1 MAKVATPYRLITLLC
16 VGLLLSGC
24 SRPQLSLL
32 DENALDWSSL
42 RGQWVVINYWAEWC
56 KPCVEEIPELN
67 HLEQMYPQQVRV
79 LGVNFDNEPES
90 ILRQQA
96 SRMQIGFSLLQEDP
110 AVLLQLE
117 RPKVLPTTY
126 IYSPE
131 GELVASLVGPQSFKG
146 LVSRMGLPAVEL
158 ANKSSAAQVLP

>member
-1 MAKVATPYRLITLLC
+1 MARVTTCRLITLLG
-16 VGLLLSGC
+16 VSLLLSAC

-32 DENALDWSSL
+32 DESSLNWSSL

-67 HLEQMYPQQVRV
+67 HLGQVYPQQVRV
-79 LGVNFDNEPES
+79 LGVNFDNEPEG

-96 SRMQIGFSLLQEDP
+96 RRMQIDFSLLQEDP
-110 AVLLQLE
+110 SAFLQLQ

-126 IYSPE
+126 IYSPQ
-131 GELVASLVGPQSFKG
+131 GELVASLIGPQSFKG
-146 LVSRMGLPAVEL
+146 LVARMGLPAIEL
-158 ANKSSAAQVLP
+158 AAQP